1 MLRALEQIRRMRG
14 GAQSHLMRCSDGN
27 YYVIKFQ
34 NNPQH
39 SRVLVNEL
47 LGTKLAAR
55 MGLPTTPVA
64 VVEVSAELIRLTPE
78 LCVELPRSRIPC
90 HAGLQFGSRFPGDP
104 RRLAL
109 HDFLP
114 DEQLREV
121 ANLHDFA
128 GMLVFD
134 KWTCNTNGRQTLF
147 YLQESVRAQNLE
159 RPAEERESWSTT
171 WPESRREIW
180 RQSRPESRSHSGA
193 QEAAASVWRAEFGEV
208 GGGEA
213 APVLRY
219 ETKMIDQGFCFNAGD
234 WTFPDAPLRGLYT
247 RNRVYQGVTGMES
260 FAPWLTRLEKGL
272 GDRVLDEISREIP
285 PEWYADDY
293 DALVRLLE
301 QLHRRRSRVP
311 ELILESKK
319 SSRQPFPNWV

>member
-1 MLRALEQIRRMRG
+1 MLPMLRALEQIRRMRG

-27 YYVIKFQ
+27 YYVVKFQ

-47 LGTKLAAR
+47 LGTRLAAR

-64 VVEVSAELIRLTPE
+64 LVEVSEELIRLTPE

-90 HAGLQFGSRFPGDP
+90 QAGLQFGSCFPGDP
-104 RRLAL
+104 RKLAL

-147 YLQESVRAQNLE
+147 YLPEAAREHRLDGPDREFARGREFAGAPATDTRAGVRAPL
-159 RPAEERESWSTT
+159 PA
-171 WPESRREIW
+171 
-180 RQSRPESRSHSGA
+180 
-193 QEAAASVWRAEFGEV
+193 
-208 GGGEA
+208 
-213 APVLRY
+213 LR
-219 ETKMIDQGFCFNAGD
+219 
-234 WTFPDAPLRGLYT
+234 
-247 RNRVYQGVTGMES
+247 
-260 FAPWLTRLEKGL
+260 
-272 GDRVLDEISREIP
+272 
-285 PEWYADDY
+285 
-293 DALVRLLE
+293 
-301 QLHRRRSRVP
+301 
-311 ELILESKK
+311 
-319 SSRQPFPNWV
+319 

>member
-1 MLRALEQIRRMRG
+1 MRG
-14 GAQSHLMRCSDGN
+14 GAQSHLMRCSDGH
-27 YYVIKFQ
+27 YYVAKFQ

-39 SRVLVNEL
+39 CRVLVNEL
-47 LGTKLAAR
+47 LGTRLAAR
-55 MGLPTTPVA
+55 LGLPTTPVA
-64 VVEVSAELIRLTPE
+64 LVEVSEELIRLTPE
-78 LCVELPRSRIPC
+78 LCVELPRSRIAC
-90 HAGLQFGSRFPGDP
+90 QAGLQFGSRFPGDP

-147 YLQESVRAQNLE
+147 YLQEAVRTHYLE
-159 RPAEERESWSTT
+159 RSAPQGETWSRAGFTGAGIAAVRE
-171 WPESRREIW
+171 
-180 RQSRPESRSHSGA
+180 
-193 QEAAASVWRAEFGEV
+193 EFGEV
-208 GGGEA
+208 GGGETTPA
-213 APVLRY
+213 TPRY
-219 ETKMIDQGFCFNAGD
+219 ETKMIDQGFCFNAGE

-260 FAPWLTRLEKGL
+260 FAPWLTRLDKGL
-272 GDRVLDEISREIP
+272 GEKVLDELSQEIP

-293 DALVRLLE
+293 DALMRLLE

-311 ELILESKK
+311 ELIFESKR